1 MSRGKNLAEL
11 LMPYGLTITLDDD
24 DIVTD
29 AVVITR
35 ITSASGV
42 TRLGIAESAG
52 LDWIMRT
59 GMISAAQAID
69 EAPAGMVVEDDDE

>member
-1 MSRGKNLAEL
+1 MSKGKNLAEV
-11 LMPYGLTITLDDD
+11 LMTYGLTIALDDD

-35 ITSASGV
+35 INSASGV
-42 TRLGIAESAG
+42 TRLGVAESVG

-59 GMISAAQAID
+59 GMLSAAQAINN
-69 EAPAGMVVEDDDE
+69 APAEMVDDDDE